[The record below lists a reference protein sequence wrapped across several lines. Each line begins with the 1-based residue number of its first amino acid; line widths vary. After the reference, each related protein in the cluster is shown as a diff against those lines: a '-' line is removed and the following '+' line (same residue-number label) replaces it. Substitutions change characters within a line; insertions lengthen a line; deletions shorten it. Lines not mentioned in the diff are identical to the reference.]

1 MSKFLKIKTMK
12 VIKQTDTKKGL
23 PIVILYQGIRKKKL
37 AKFQAPA
44 ICTYPEQAVKDEV
57 KESV

>member
-1 MSKFLKIKTMK
+1 MK

-23 PIVILYQGIRKKKL
+23 PIIILYQRIRKKKL